1 MQRSVPDNA
10 DEIMN
15 NTYPSCVAVIGLGYA
30 GLPLD
35 VAFGRCIRT
44 IRYDLDSHR
53 ISELKNGQDRDSQFS
68 AEDLGVPH
76 LEFSNKPTDLRQ
88 APLILV
94 VVPTPIDQHKRP
106 DLGPLID
113 ASRTVGRNLSPGT
126 TVVYESTVYP
136 GVTEEVCLPI
146 LERESGMCGGKDFG
160 IGYSPERINPGDGAH
175 SLAQVVKVV
184 AAQDME
190 TARFL
195 AGTYSLVAKSGI
207 HIAPDI
213 RTAEAAKV
221 IENVQRDLNIALMNE
236 LSILFHKLDMDTRA
250 VLEAAGTKW
259 NFLPFEPGLVGGH
272 CIPVDPYY
280 LTFKAEGAGYH
291 PEVILAGR
299 RVNDSM
305 GAFIAQESVKLL
317 VKAGKA
323 LGKSRAVVLGL
334 TFKEDVPDVRNSG
347 VIGLVKELE
356 SYGVTVDVYDPLL
369 DRAKSRAILGMNL
382 IADPFNGQQKYDGI
396 VLAVP
401 HEEFRTKDWKSFRD
415 LLTDGPE
422 GILIDVKGILR
433 EAAKCCDKN
442 KIVYWSL

>member
-1 MQRSVPDNA
+1 
-10 DEIMN
+10 MN
-15 NTYPSCVAVIGLGYA
+15 NSYPSCIAVVGLGYA
-30 GLPLD
+30 GLPLA

-44 IRYDLDSHR
+44 IGYDLDSQR
-53 ISELKNGQDRDSQFS
+53 ISELKSGQDRDFQFS
-68 AEDLGVPH
+68 AKDLGVPH
-76 LEFSNKPTDLRQ
+76 LEFSNEPGDLKQ
-88 APLILV
+88 ASLILI

-113 ASRTVGRNLSPGT
+113 ASRTVGRNLSQGA

-146 LERESGMCGGKDFG
+146 LEQESGMSRGEDFG

-175 SLAQVVKVV
+175 SLAKVVKVV

-190 TARFL
+190 TAKSL
-195 AGTYSLVAKSGI
+195 AGTYRLVAKSGI

-236 LSILFHKLDMDTRA
+236 LAVLFHKLDMDTRA
-250 VLEAAGTKW
+250 VLEAASTKW

-280 LTFKAEGAGYH
+280 LTYKAEGAGYH

-317 VKAGKA
+317 VKTGKA
-323 LGKSRAVVLGL
+323 LGNSRAVILGL
-334 TFKEDVPDVRNSG
+334 ACKEDVPDLRNSG

-356 SYGVTVDVYDPLL
+356 KYGVTVDVYDPLL
-369 DRAKSRAILGMNL
+369 HSAESGATLGMNL
-382 IADPFNGQQKYDGI
+382 ISDPFKGQQKYDVV

-401 HEEFRTKDWKSFRD
+401 HKEFRDKDWKSYQK
-415 LLTDGPE
+415 LLTNDQAGV
-422 GILIDVKGILR
+422 LIDVKGVLK
-433 EAAKCCDKN
+433 ESAKCCDKN